1 MKLGLEE
8 PRAIQ
13 VHPYKGWLFNIV
25 AISVR
30 IDIFSRIE
38 LFPSNVLSSEKTNCK
53 NDIQ

>member
-1 MKLGLEE
+1 MDITGLLG
-8 PRAIQ
+8 
-13 VHPYKGWLFNIV
+13 V
-25 AISVR
+25 AISVK